1 MYRRDYNSFNF
12 VGDQRNRSYGQ
23 TSTGGAVR
31 LGFPVTEFI
40 TFGTRYSLVF
50 DNITL
55 DKNTFFI
62 DPDGSGPKGLECD
75 PNRAGRYLCDEIGN
89 RITSS
94 LGYTVAFDNTNGI
107 RATRGQRLVFNQDF
121 AGLGGDTRYLRT
133 RFDATKY
140 FRLPRAFILSAHAE
154 GGYIHALQ
162 SSPGPGRDAIRLN
175 DRFFGPQMRGFDIRG
190 IGPRIQSIPYTCPDA
205 ACTNP
210 QLDLTQTRITDAL
223 GGRAYYMGRLELEV
237 PVSASIKNMG
247 LRPSAFVDVGSL
259 FKLTPPELLNIPTI
273 GTPKTGVGPSCVQN
287 LGDSDTSNDAPCD
300 PALFNILPGRREFYV
315 GDSPKPRL
323 SIGVGVNWI
332 SPFGPLRIDIAKAL
346 LKQDGDDTKL
356 FSFNVGTQF

>member
-1 MYRRDYNSFNF
+1 MKS
-12 VGDQRNRSYGQ
+12 
-23 TSTGGAVR
+23 GG
-31 LGFPVTEFI
+31 I
-40 TFGTRYSLVF
+40 
-50 DNITL
+50 
-55 DKNTFFI
+55 
-62 DPDGSGPKGLECD
+62 
-75 PNRAGRYLCDEIGN
+75 
-89 RITSS
+89 
-94 LGYTVAFDNTNGI
+94 VAFRVSGAGSDRTITASLEN
-107 RATRGQRLVFNQDF
+107 QLLVEEL
-121 AGLGGDTRYLRT
+121 LGRPEGD
-133 RFDATKY
+133 D
-140 FRLPRAFILSAHAE
+140 
-154 GGYIHALQ
+154 
-162 SSPGPGRDAIRLN
+162 PGFVFEAVDTVLT
-175 DRFFGPQMRGFDIRG
+175 DRFFGPQLRGFDIRG
-190 IGPRIQSIPYTCPDA
+190 IGPRIQSIPYTCADA

-210 QLDLTQTRITDAL
+210 ELDLTQARITDAL

-356 FSFNVGTQF
+356 FSFNVGTAF